1 MLRQQRELPFTG
13 NSFHQQ
19 TTLYTNGPKGNYFAS
34 LGKEVMLSTA
44 DHVAEDID
52 LTGEGGEGARLVAS
66 GRRETSETDNAEC

>member
-1 MLRQQRELPFTG
+1 
-13 NSFHQQ
+13 
-19 TTLYTNGPKGNYFAS
+19 
-34 LGKEVMLSTA
+34 MLSTA